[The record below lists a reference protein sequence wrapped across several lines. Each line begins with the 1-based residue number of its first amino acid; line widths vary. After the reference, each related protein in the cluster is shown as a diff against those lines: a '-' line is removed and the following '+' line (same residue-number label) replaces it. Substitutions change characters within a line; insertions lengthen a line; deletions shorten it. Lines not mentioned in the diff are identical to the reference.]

1 MTHNGREARVVITG
15 MGTVNPIGRSLDEYW
30 NNLIEGKSGLAIA
43 TSFDPTGMP
52 AKVVAELKHFEPTEF
67 IELKD
72 ARRMARFTQV
82 GIAAAQLAIHDAG
95 LQLNREDRNRIGVEL
110 GTGIGGFRELTEEAV
125 NFDKRGEKGLDRLS
139 PFFAPKIIPNMAA
152 GQIALQLGL
161 KGPNNT
167 DVTACAASTQALG
180 NAFRVVAR
188 GDADLMLAGGT
199 EANIC
204 RFGVACFAAMRVLS
218 TVVDDPPKA
227 SRPFDK
233 LRDGFVPG
241 EGAGILVL
249 ESLAHAQQRAARIY
263 AEVAGFCVTD
273 DAYHMVMPDD
283 DGGGAARAM
292 RGALDDAQVK
302 PEEIDYINAHGTS
315 TQLNDRSET
324 RAIKQVFGEHAYR
337 VPISSTKSMIGH
349 LIGAAGAVEAIATIL
364 AMNRGMVHP
373 TINLEHPDPDCDLD
387 YVPNQ
392 ARRVR
397 VEVALSNS
405 FGFGGQNACIVFKK
419 FVG

>member
-1 MTHNGREARVVITG
+1 MNRDGPRRVVVTG
-15 MGTVNPIGRSLDEYW
+15 MGTLNPIGQSLEEYW
-30 NNLIEGKSGLAIA
+30 DNLIEGKSGLGIA
-43 TSFDPTGMP
+43 TSFDPTGLS
-52 AKVVAELKHFEPTEF
+52 AKVVAELKGFDPSDF
-67 IELKD
+67 VDAKD

-82 GIAAAQLAIHDAG
+82 GVAAARLAIADAG
-95 LQLNREDRNRIGVEL
+95 LDVAREDSTRIGVEL
-110 GTGIGGFRELTEEAV
+110 GTGIGGFREMFDEMAAFEARG
-125 NFDKRGEKGLDRLS
+125 DKGPDRLS
-139 PFFAPKIIPNMAA
+139 PFFTPKIIPNMAA
-152 GQIALQLGL
+152 GQIAIQFGL
-161 KGPNNT
+161 RGPNNT

-180 NAFRVVAR
+180 NAFRVLAR
-188 GDADLMLAGGT
+188 GDADVMLAGGT
-199 EANIC
+199 EANLC

-218 TVVDDPPKA
+218 TVTDDPPKA

-249 ESLAHAQQRAARIY
+249 ESLEHARGRSARIY
-263 AEVAGFCVTD
+263 AEIAGFCVTD
-273 DAYHMVMPDD
+273 DAYHMVMPEE

-292 RGALDDAQVK
+292 QGALDDAGVRPQDVQ
-302 PEEIDYINAHGTS
+302 YINAHGTS

-324 RAIKQVFGEHAYR
+324 RAIKRVFGEHARR

-364 AMNRGMVHP
+364 TMTRGLIHP

-387 YVPNQ
+387 YVPNNS
-392 ARRVR
+392 RRAE

-419 FVG
+419 FHE